1 MAADAFAAEY
11 LGAEYVAWALQ
22 ECMDQWFAE
31 QLCEDVPDDGQ
42 VLREYQMR
50 IDHLSRQFGL
60 DEEDEEED

>member
-1 MAADAFAAEY
+1 
-11 LGAEYVAWALQ
+11 
-22 ECMDQWFAE
+22 MDQWFAE